1 MASIAV
7 SKSEVGKQSGG
18 IDVRVL
24 LAFAAIYIL
33 WGSTYLAIRIA
44 VQLVPPLFAAG
55 VRFFFAGTV
64 LYAAMRAFGRPRPT
78 GKEWGS
84 LLLIGSLMFVV
95 TYGAVFWAEQYVPSG
110 FTSVLEA
117 TLPLITI
124 GLEVFVFRQQR
135 FRWRMLLSI
144 AIGFA
149 GVLLLLLHNAQR
161 VSFLPC
167 AAILLGGTAWS
178 LGAVLTRSLALP
190 KSKGITA
197 GAEMLF
203 GGAILL
209 ILSALTG
216 EMHPFPHVSAKAFLA
231 LGYLVV
237 AGSLV
242 GFSAFVWLLGRMP
255 ATRVASHAYI
265 NPVVAVALGYF
276 FAGEVVT
283 PRMLFGTALIVG
295 SVALILMKDKEN
307 AGGLTVNC
315 EPRLQSSKGPFTSK
329 RHGPGSS
336 QKWPEPGQ
344 NQP

>member
-1 MASIAV
+1 MATTTV
-7 SKSEVGKQSGG
+7 STVKRKSGL
-18 IDVRVL
+18 DVRVL
-24 LAFAAIYIL
+24 LAFAAIYVL

-44 VQLVPPLFAAG
+44 VQQVPPLFAAG
-55 VRFFFAGTV
+55 VRFFLAGTL
-64 LYAAMRAFGRPRPT
+64 LYAVMRFCGRPRPA

-84 LLLIGSLMFVV
+84 LIGISLLMFAV
-95 TYGAVFWAEQYVPSG
+95 TYGAVFWAEQQVPSG

-117 TLPLITI
+117 TIPLITI

-135 FRWRMLLSI
+135 FRWSLLVSI
-144 AIGFA
+144 AVGFV
-149 GVLLLLLHNAQR
+149 GVLLLLLHNAQH
-161 VSFLPC
+161 VAVLPC
-167 AAILLGGTAWS
+167 VAILGGGVAWS
-178 LGAVLTRSLALP
+178 LGAVLTRALP
-190 KSKGITA
+190 LPRSKGIIA

-216 EMHPFPHVSAKAFLA
+216 EMHPFPHLSAKAVGA
-231 LGYLVV
+231 LLYLVV

-283 PRMLFGTALIVG
+283 ARMLLGTALIVA
-295 SVALILMKDKEN
+295 SVALILIKDKTDVPAADAELEEV
-307 AGGLTVNC
+307 A
-315 EPRLQSSKGPFTSK
+315 
-329 RHGPGSS
+329 
-336 QKWPEPGQ
+336 
-344 NQP
+344 

>member
-1 MASIAV
+1 
-7 SKSEVGKQSGG
+7 
-18 IDVRVL
+18 
-24 LAFAAIYIL
+24 
-33 WGSTYLAIRIA
+33 
-44 VQLVPPLFAAG
+44 VPPLFAAG
-55 VRFFFAGTV
+55 TRFFLAGTL
-64 LYAAMRAFGRPRPT
+64 LYAVMRLCGRPRPA

-84 LLLIGSLMFVV
+84 LAVIGLLMFVV

-135 FRWRMLLSI
+135 FRWSLLVSI
-144 AIGFA
+144 AVGFV
-149 GVLLLLLHNAQR
+149 GVLLLLLHNAQH
-161 VSFLPC
+161 VAILPC
-167 AAILLGGTAWS
+167 AAILGGGAAWS
-178 LGAVLTRSLALP
+178 LGAVLTRSLPLP

-197 GAEMLF
+197 GAEMMF

-209 ILSALTG
+209 ILSASTG
-216 EMHPFPHVSAKAFLA
+216 EMHPFPHLSAKAVGA
-231 LGYLVV
+231 LLYLVV

-283 PRMLFGTALIVG
+283 PRMLLGTALIVA
-295 SVALILMKDKEN
+295 SVALILIKDKAEVPDRR
-307 AGGLTVNC
+307 AELEEVA
-315 EPRLQSSKGPFTSK
+315 
-329 RHGPGSS
+329 
-336 QKWPEPGQ
+336 
-344 NQP
+344 

>member
-1 MASIAV
+1 MATTTV
-7 SKSEVGKQSGG
+7 SPVKQKSGF
-18 IDVRVL
+18 DVRVF
-24 LAFAAIYIL
+24 LAFAAIYVL

-44 VQLVPPLFAAG
+44 VQQVPPLFAAG
-55 VRFFFAGTV
+55 SRFFLAGTL
-64 LYAAMRAFGRPRPT
+64 LYVAMRFCGRPRPS

-84 LLLIGSLMFVV
+84 LVAIGSLMFVI

-135 FRWRMLLSI
+135 FRWSLLVAI
-144 AIGFA
+144 AVGFV
-149 GVLLLLLHNAQR
+149 GVLLLLMHNAQH
-161 VSFLPC
+161 VALLPC
-167 AAILLGGTAWS
+167 VAILGGGTAWS
-178 LGAVLTRSLALP
+178 LGAVLTRALPLP

-197 GAEMLF
+197 GAEMMF

-209 ILSALTG
+209 ILSASTG
-216 EMHPFPHVSAKAFLA
+216 EMHPFPHLSAKAVGA
-231 LGYLVV
+231 LLYLVI
-237 AGSLV
+237 AGSLL

-283 PRMLFGTALIVG
+283 LRMLCGTALIVA
-295 SVALILMKDKEN
+295 SVALILIKDK
-307 AGGLTVNC
+307 ADV
-315 EPRLQSSKGPFTSK
+315 
-329 RHGPGSS
+329 
-336 QKWPEPGQ
+336 PEYRAELEEVAS
-344 NQP
+344 

>member
-1 MASIAV
+1 MASTTVIGPIV
-7 SKSEVGKQSGG
+7 EKQPGR
-18 IDVRVL
+18 IDWRVV

-55 VRFFFAGTV
+55 TRFFLAGAG
-64 LYAAMRAFGRPRPT
+64 LYAVMRLCGRPRPV
-78 GKEWGS
+78 GREWRS

-95 TYGAVFWAEQYVPSG
+95 TYGAIFWAEQFVPSG

-117 TLPLITI
+117 TLPLMTI

-135 FRWRMLLSI
+135 FRWRLLISI
-144 AIGFA
+144 TVGFA
-149 GVLLLLLHNAQR
+149 GVLLLLLHNAQH
-161 VSFLPC
+161 VSILPC
-167 AAILLGGTAWS
+167 AAILLGGMAWS
-178 LGAVLTRSLALP
+178 LGAVLTRSLPLP

-197 GAEMLF
+197 GAEMMF

-209 ILSALTG
+209 LLSASTG
-216 EMHPFPHVSAKAFLA
+216 EMHPFPHVSLKAALA
-231 LGYLVV
+231 LAYLVV

-276 FAGEVVT
+276 FAGELVT
-283 PRMLFGTALIVG
+283 PRMLVGTALIVA
-295 SVALILMKDKEN
+295 SVALILIKDK
-307 AGGLTVNC
+307 A
-315 EPRLQSSKGPFTSK
+315 
-329 RHGPGSS
+329 
-336 QKWPEPGQ
+336 
-344 NQP
+344 

>member
-1 MASIAV
+1 MV
-7 SKSEVGKQSGG
+7 SPAKRKNGFD
-18 IDVRVL
+18 IRVF
-24 LAFAAIYIL
+24 LAFGAIYVL

-44 VQLVPPLFAAG
+44 VQQVPPLFAAG
-55 VRFFFAGTV
+55 SRFFLAGTL
-64 LYAAMRAFGRPRPT
+64 LYAVMRFSGRPRPS

-84 LLLIGSLMFVV
+84 LVAIGSLMFVI

-124 GLEVFVFRQQR
+124 ALEVFVFRQQR
-135 FRWRMLLSI
+135 FRWSLLV
-144 AIGFA
+144 AIVVGFA
-149 GVLLLLLHNAQR
+149 GVLLLLMHNAQH
-161 VSFLPC
+161 VALLPC
-167 AAILLGGTAWS
+167 VAILGGGTAWS
-178 LGAVLTRSLALP
+178 LGAVLTRALPLP

-209 ILSALTG
+209 ILSALFG
-216 EMHPFPHVSAKAFLA
+216 EMHPFPHVSGKAVGA
-231 LGYLVV
+231 LLYLVIV
-237 AGSLV
+237 GSLL

-283 PRMLFGTALIVG
+283 VRMLCGTALIVA
-295 SVALILMKDKEN
+295 SVALILIKDKPD
-307 AGGLTVNC
+307 V
-315 EPRLQSSKGPFTSK
+315 
-329 RHGPGSS
+329 
-336 QKWPEPGQ
+336 PEFRAELEEVAS
-344 NQP
+344 